1 MYRLACD
8 RMPRKDALFEERQ
21 IKSTSKNQRQIRKN
35 ININYIYQK
44 KEIITKIG
52 IFTAGNLVANN
63 LDIGAVI
70 KTIFIIFY
78 LKIWLN

>member
-35 ININYIYQK
+35 INIIYQK
-44 KEIITKIG
+44 KEIITKIE
-52 IFTAGNLVANN
+52 IFTVGNLVANN
-63 LDIGAVI
+63 LNIGAVI
-70 KTIFIIFY
+70 KTIFIILY

>member
-1 MYRLACD
+1 MCRLACD

-21 IKSTSKNQRQIRKN
+21 IKSTSKNQRQIRKKHKY
-35 ININYIYQK
+35 YIYQK

-70 KTIFIIFY
+70 KTIFIILY